1 MKESQV
7 KIDYLKAD
15 ANTEWLAYQRRLPKD
30 LLGKAKQ
37 LGLKGTLVRPLGLTS
52 SASPAKI
59 TAAIEACNEWRDRV
73 IRFLRATSA
82 GAVSKSAAYKDA
94 QAWLEAR
101 GIAQGSL
108 IDVDVMDPEFDAI
121 VSDALGIHE
130 NQHHPNWGEVY
141 PEAERLPED
150 LLSAVQQLLV
160 TPIGHEKYHLFSDA
174 IENYKQYRTDQIRLN
189 SQTDVQRKRD
199 ERAYLKDLRRLSDF
213 MEFAGNQEFTSDN
226 CNVSLRGYREV
237 LMQKYPN
244 TPSTAKR
251 HLEIPSAALR
261 RFADEVATN
270 VAIAKLTIRGQRA
283 KAKLRSV
290 LDIETE
296 LPLVWAAAHDDS
308 YDHFFRLHVFA
319 TFSGSH
325 ASELVQTDVRN
336 VQDNAPKGYF
346 VTGGTKRDHR
356 SRPVIIVNDTHRE
369 LLLKFSEGASK
380 EFTSVCGFRA
390 EQTESNHSKIL
401 KVELRRATGN
411 PELTAYCLRHTG
423 KHLGEIKGLSNLP
436 AFERIFG
443 WSDGRARVKDDY
455 GRAGIFA
462 APMIAAYREI
472 TDRLI
477 EDLPDHERPT
487 PAASTAKVVKLHKR

>member
-1 MKESQV
+1 MQESQV
-7 KIDYLKAD
+7 NIKYLKVD
-15 ANTEWLAYQRRLPKD
+15 KNTHWLSYQRRLPKE

-37 LGLKGTLVRPLGLTS
+37 LGLKGMLVRPLGLTS
-52 SASPAKI
+52 GASTAKI

-82 GAVSKSAAYKDA
+82 GSVSKATDYKAAK
-94 QAWLEAR
+94 AWLEAR

-108 IDVDVMDPEFDAI
+108 IGIDVMDPEFDGI

-130 NQHHPNWGEVY
+130 NQHHKDWDRVY
-141 PEAERLPED
+141 PEAERMPED
-150 LLSAVQQLLV
+150 LLSAVRQLLL
-160 TPIGHEKYHLFSDA
+160 TPIGHDKYHLFSDA

-199 ERAYLKDLRRLSDF
+199 ERAYLKDLKRLSDF

-226 CNVSLRGYREV
+226 CNVSLRGFREV
-237 LMQKYPN
+237 LMQKYPD

-251 HLEIPSAALR
+251 HLEVPSAALR

-270 VAIAKLTIRGQRA
+270 VSIATLTIRGQKA
-283 KAKLRSV
+283 KAKGRLV

-308 YDHFFRLHVFA
+308 YDHFFRLHVFGI
-319 TFSGSH
+319 FSGST
-325 ASELVQTDVRN
+325 ASELVQTDVNN
-336 VQDNAPKGYF
+336 VLPDKGYF
-346 VTGGTKRDHR
+346 VSGGSKRDHR

-369 LLLKFSEGASK
+369 LLLRFSEGASK

-390 EQTESNHSKIL
+390 EQTESNHSRLL
-401 KVELRRATGN
+401 KAELRRATGN
-411 PELTAYCLRHTG
+411 QELTAYCLRHTG
-423 KHLGEIKGLSNLP
+423 KHLGEIKGVSNLP
-436 AFERIFG
+436 AFDRIFG
-443 WSDGRARVKDDY
+443 WQSSSVKDDY
-455 GRAGIFA
+455 GRAGVFSTS
-462 APMIAAYREI
+462 MINSYREI
-472 TDRLI
+472 TQKLL
-477 EDLPDHERPT
+477 EGLPDHERPT

>member
-1 MKESQV
+1 MQESQV
-7 KIDYLKAD
+7 NIKYLKVD
-15 ANTEWLAYQRRLPKD
+15 KNTHWLSYQRRLPKE

-37 LGLKGTLVRPLGLTS
+37 LGLKGMLVRPLGLTS
-52 SASPAKI
+52 GASTAKI

-73 IRFLRATSA
+73 IRFLTATSA
-82 GAVSKSAAYKDA
+82 GAVSKSTSYKAA

-108 IDVDVMDPEFDAI
+108 IDIDPMNPEFDGI
-121 VSDALGIHE
+121 ISDALGIHE
-130 NQHHPNWGEVY
+130 NQHLPDWDKNY
-141 PEAERLPED
+141 PEAERMPEA
-150 LLSAVQQLLV
+150 LLSAVQHLLV
-160 TPIGHEKYHLFSDA
+160 TPIGHEKYHLFSHA

-199 ERAYLKDLRRLSDF
+199 ERAYLKDLKRLSDF

-237 LMQKYPN
+237 LMQKYPD

-270 VAIAKLTIRGQRA
+270 VSIATLTIRGQKA
-283 KAKLRSV
+283 KAKGRLV

-308 YDHFFRLHVFA
+308 YDHFFRLHVFGI
-319 TFSGSH
+319 FSGST
-325 ASELVQTDVRN
+325 ASELVQTDVNN
-336 VQDNAPKGYF
+336 VLPDKGYF
-346 VTGGTKRDHR
+346 VSGGSKRDHR

-369 LLLKFSEGASK
+369 LLLRFSEGASK

-390 EQTESNHSKIL
+390 EQTESNHSRLL
-401 KVELRRATGN
+401 KAELRRATGN
-411 PELTAYCLRHTG
+411 QELTAYCLRHTG
-423 KHLGEIKGLSNLP
+423 KHLGEIKGVSNLP
-436 AFERIFG
+436 AFDRIFG
-443 WSDGRARVKDDY
+443 WQSSSVKDDY
-455 GRAGIFA
+455 GRAGVFSTS
-462 APMIAAYREI
+462 MINSYREI
-472 TDRLI
+472 THKLL
-477 EDLPDHERPT
+477 EGLPDHERPT

>member
-1 MKESQV
+1 MQESQV
-7 KIDYLKAD
+7 NIKYLKVD
-15 ANTEWLAYQRRLPKD
+15 KNTHWLSYQRRLPKE

-37 LGLKGTLVRPLGLTS
+37 LGINGTLVRPLGLTIG
-52 SASPAKI
+52 ASTAKI
-59 TAAIEACNEWRDRV
+59 TAAREACEEWRDRV

-82 GAVSKSAAYKDA
+82 GAVSKSTFYKAA

-108 IDVDVMDPEFDAI
+108 IGIDVMDPEFDGI

-130 NQHHPNWGEVY
+130 NQHHKDWDRVY
-141 PEAERLPED
+141 PEAERMPED
-150 LLSAVQQLLV
+150 LLSAVQQLLL
-160 TPIGHEKYHLFSDA
+160 TPIGHEKYYLFSDA

-199 ERAYLKDLRRLSDF
+199 ERAYLKDLKRLSDF

-226 CNVSLRGYREV
+226 CNVSLRGFREV
-237 LMQKYPN
+237 LMQKYPD

-251 HLEIPSAALR
+251 HLEVPSAALR

-270 VAIAKLTIRGQRA
+270 VSIATLTIRGQKA
-283 KAKLRSV
+283 KAKGRLV

-308 YDHFFRLHVFA
+308 YDHFFRLHVFGI
-319 TFSGSH
+319 FSGST
-325 ASELVQTDVRN
+325 ASELVQTDVNN
-336 VQDNAPKGYF
+336 VLPDKGYF
-346 VTGGTKRDHR
+346 VSGGSKRDHR

-369 LLLKFSEGASK
+369 LLLRFSEGEPE

-390 EQTESNHSKIL
+390 NQTESNHSRLL
-401 KVELRRATGN
+401 KAELRRATGN
-411 PELTAYCLRHTG
+411 QELTAYCLRHTG
-423 KHLGEIKGLSNLP
+423 KHLGEIKGVSNLP
-436 AFERIFG
+436 AFDRIFG
-443 WSDGRARVKDDY
+443 WQSSSVKDDY
-455 GRAGIFA
+455 GRAGVFSTS
-462 APMIAAYREI
+462 MINSYREI
-472 TDRLI
+472 THKLL
-477 EDLPDHERPT
+477 EGLPDHERPT